1 MRNIDRL
8 VARAGKNNAMTYCPV
23 SLDGEDYSFWI
34 KPMTMAQVVEAR
46 KGPKGVEMSEI
57 ETSIKLF
64 VLRALNENGSRQY
77 SPADYDVLMRLPM
90 DDLLVLSGA
99 MNNAVSADA
108 GEDEALD
115 IKSGEEPVK
124 AKASNAAK

>member
-8 VARAGKNNAMTYCPV
+8 VARAGKNNAMTHCPV

-34 KPMTMAQVVEAR
+34 KPMTMAQMVEAR
-46 KGPKGVEMSEI
+46 KGPKGVEISEI

-90 DDLLVLSGA
+90 DDLIVLSGA
-99 MNNAVSADA
+99 MNNAVIADK

-124 AKASNAAK
+124 AKSSNAAK

>member
-34 KPMTMAQVVEAR
+34 KPMTMAQIVESR

-57 ETSIKLF
+57 ESSIKLF
-64 VLRALNENGSRQY
+64 VMRALNENGSRQY
-77 SPADYDVLMRLPM
+77 SPADYDVLMRLPY
-90 DDLLVLSGA
+90 DDLVALSGA
-99 MNNAVSADA
+99 MNNAVKAEEE
-108 GEDEALD
+108 EDEALD
-115 IKSGEEPVK
+115 IKSGKDPVE
-124 AKASNAAK
+124 AKASKPAE